1 MADNKINQIIQAL
14 KTSESLYHHLV
25 LVVGKNGS
33 GKTSLLRE
41 TSDHYNT
48 SIINVNL
55 LLSKALLDL
64 TPKQRSLNVP
74 AILSGFIEK
83 ASSPVILDNLEILF
97 DNNIKQDPFRLLQ
110 HLSRRYTIL
119 ASWNGSVENGRLV
132 YAKPGHPEFRE
143 YNPEDIQLI
152 CLD

>member
-1 MADNKINQIIQAL
+1 MTDIKVNQIIRFL
-14 KTSESLYHHLV
+14 NTSEDLYHHLV
-25 LVVGKNGS
+25 FLVGESGS
-33 GKTSLLRE
+33 GKTFLLRE
-41 TSDHYNT
+41 TSNYFKT

-55 LLSKALLDL
+55 SVSKALLDL
-64 TPKQRSLNVP
+64 TPKQRSLKVP
-74 AILSGFIEK
+74 EILSGIIED
-83 ASSPVILDNLEILF
+83 ASSPAILDNLEILF
-97 DNNIKQDPFRLLQ
+97 DNDIKQDPFRLLQ